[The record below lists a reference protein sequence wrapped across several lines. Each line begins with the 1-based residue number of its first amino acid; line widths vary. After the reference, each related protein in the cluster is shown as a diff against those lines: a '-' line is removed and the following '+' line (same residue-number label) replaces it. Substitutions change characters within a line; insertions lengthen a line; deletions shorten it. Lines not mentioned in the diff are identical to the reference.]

1 MDSWVFFAFFGTF
14 LFALS
19 SIIDKITIS
28 NYFKKPTFQIASG
41 LLYDSIA
48 IGLLFLVTKIVIPSN
63 EILIAGIACGLC
75 LLIALYLFY
84 KAIASGEVS
93 VVMISYQIIPV
104 FVLILATVFLKEV
117 LSLNQYIGMALL
129 LIGSLIVS
137 IEKTESFKLKKASI
151 FIIISALFFS
161 INQILYKFMV
171 DRIDPANAFFWS
183 QAIFPIIFLGIFA
196 FNSKYFIETIKNS
209 KKGVVLDILSE
220 FATLGGRYAA
230 TIALA
235 GGFVILVS
243 GIIST
248 LPLMVFIL
256 ATILSILFPKILKE
270 EINRQTIMQK
280 GIAIILVIAG
290 TILVS

>member
-1 MDSWVFFAFFGTF
+1 MELWILFSFLATF

-28 NYFKKPTFQIASG
+28 NYFKKPTFQVASG

-63 EILIAGIACGLC
+63 EILIAGVMAGICMFV
-75 LLIALYLFY
+75 ALYLFY

-93 VVMISYQIIPV
+93 IVMISYQIIPV
-104 FVLILATVFLKEV
+104 FVLILATVFLNEV
-117 LSLNQYIGMALL
+117 LSFNQYIGMALL
-129 LIGSLIVS
+129 LLGSLIVS
-137 IEKTESFKLKKASI
+137 IEKIESFKLKKASI
-151 FIIISALFFS
+151 LIIVSGLFFAV
-161 INQILYKFMV
+161 NQILYKFMV
-171 DRIDPANAFFWS
+171 DRIDIANAFFWS
-183 QAIFPIIFLGIFA
+183 QAIFPVLFLAIFA
-196 FNSKYFIETIKNS
+196 FNSKYFAETIQNS
-209 KKGVVLDILSE
+209 RKGVVLDILSE
-220 FATLGGRYAA
+220 FATLGGRYMI
-230 TIALA
+230 TIAFA

-248 LPLMVFIL
+248 LPLMVFVL

-270 EINRQTIMQK
+270 EINRETIIQK